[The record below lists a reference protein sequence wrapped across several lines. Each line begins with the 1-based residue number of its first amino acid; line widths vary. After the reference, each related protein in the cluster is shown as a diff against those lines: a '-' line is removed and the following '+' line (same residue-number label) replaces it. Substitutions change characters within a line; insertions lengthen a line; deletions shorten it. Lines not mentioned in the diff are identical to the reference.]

1 MNLIKKYCNDCK
13 ADITADPLTHDC
25 PQRRV
30 RLADVT
36 ARDAEFIRRFRRV
49 ALLIAL
55 AGIAVWAL
63 MIYAAWRMQ

>member
-1 MNLIKKYCNDCK
+1 MNLIKRCNDCE
-13 ADITADPLTHDC
+13 ADITAEPLTYDC
-25 PQRRV
+25 PERRA

-55 AGIAVWAL
+55 AGIAAWAL
-63 MIYAAWRMQ
+63 MIYAVWRMQ